1 MFYNYIFLILHVIY
15 VNEHKSKYR
24 LIHVSCKKIK
34 INRTMECFIE

>member
-24 LIHVSCKKIK
+24 LIHVSCKKNK
-34 INRTMECFIE
+34 NKPNNGVFH